1 MHSVM
6 EFALFHPTPNNP
18 LLLSAPSRRRSKNR
32 LLSRRSVC
40 TTGEILLHRSTYITE
55 EDRLSSPTTRISS
68 SVHPVLMVIG
78 LLLINGE
85 GTKNL
90 KKLVHLGLQFLA
102 LCLSLIGVWAALKFH
117 NDKGIDNFYSL
128 HSRRLLGSRPFDT
141 QVVREV
147 AEQLYCR
154 GMSSLEFIYMR
165 LLLLQ
170 LQLVCW
176 RKPHSFKST
185 RYLAMVLYH
194 ARDMAGAII
203 QQHKELIINER
214 CLGLDHPDTAHRH
227 CFFLAISLI
236 CCDAHLHVILWKFL
250 L

>member
-85 GTKNL
+85 GIRKGLCWPTTISGTKNL

-128 HSRRLLGSRPFDT
+128 HSRLGL
-141 QVVREV
+141 
-147 AEQLYCR
+147 ACI
-154 GMSSLEFIYMR
+154 SLFGI
-165 LLLLQ
+165 Q